1 MKTNINTKHFGN
13 DISVK
18 FVYFLKGKA
27 QAKTVFVRFYF
38 SQKNIVLQES
48 LISTSLKVKKEEWNG
63 LRVVSKDGIANQ
75 KKNSRLMQ
83 IETTLD
89 NELTKL
95 SVQASVKLTN
105 LRRFKLTSAGRC
117 KLTTVGRSNLN
128 A

>member
-1 MKTNINTKHFGN
+1 
-13 DISVK
+13 
-18 FVYFLKGKA
+18 LKGKA